1 MNETLPSGEMD
12 KSFIANKS
20 YRSAHMTVVDD
31 VIENS
36 LEYIPDNSRQ
46 SEKIMFNV
54 D

>member
-1 MNETLPSGEMD
+1 MD
-12 KSFIANKS
+12 KSFISNNS

-36 LEYIPDNSRQ
+36 LEYTPDNSRQ
-46 SEKIMFNV
+46 SEKITFNV